1 MTRRAVSHKSVF
13 VVFFGLVLAA
23 LAAGG
28 LLYFGKLRYVP
39 KAARHAPKDA
49 SVTARLSVER
59 VGLFAPARTHLMPL
73 LDSVAAPQGMA
84 SRRERLERQTK
95 LEFNVDLR
103 EVLVALGPGPKDW
116 VVVFGGMF
124 PRADWVGRVAKLLE
138 QEGRQGR
145 LDAGVWSDPNGF
157 LLGQAAD
164 GCVVLASSRERLD
177 SALPAGQARPP
188 RGDLEIELSSG
199 GLKLL
204 REIGLTAS
212 PATHFAEAA
221 ATAVGTGVDAEIE
234 LSPTA
239 GGDAAAMAALS
250 ADLERLGA
258 GKVEQNGRVLR
269 ANFDRDGLDRAAA
282 HLAGW
287 LKLRLGVASVDPSR
301 AKGP

>member
-1 MTRRAVSHKSVF
+1 MTRRAVSHRSVF

-39 KAARHAPKDA
+39 KAARHAPVDA
-49 SVTARLSVER
+49 GVTARLSVER

-73 LDSVAAPQGMA
+73 VDSVAAPDGMA
-84 SRRERLERQTK
+84 LRRQRLEKQTK

-103 EVLVALGPGPKDW
+103 EVVVALGPAPEDW

-124 PRADWVGRVAKLLE
+124 PRADWVGSVAKLLK
-138 QEGRQGR
+138 QEGREGR
-145 LDAGVWSDPNGF
+145 VEAGVWSDPAGF
-157 LLGQAAD
+157 FLSQAPD

-177 SALPAGQARPP
+177 RALTVRPARPP
-188 RGDLEIELSSG
+188 RGDLEITLSPG

-204 REIGLTAS
+204 RQGGLAAS
-212 PATHFAEAA
+212 PATDFAQASAA
-221 ATAVGTGVDAEIE
+221 AVGTGVDAEIT
-234 LSPTA
+234 LAP
-239 GGDAAAMAALS
+239 AMAADSATMTALS
-250 ADLERLGA
+250 ADLKRLGA
-258 GKVEQNGRVLR
+258 GKIEQKSGVLK

>member
-28 LLYFGKLRYVP
+28 LLYFGKLQYVP
-39 KAARHAPKDA
+39 KAARHAPSDA

-73 LDSVAAPQGMA
+73 VDSVAAPDGMA
-84 SRRERLERQTK
+84 LRRQRLEKQTK
-95 LEFNVDLR
+95 LKFNVDLR
-103 EVLVALGPGPKDW
+103 EVVVALGPGPKDW

-124 PRADWVGRVAKLLE
+124 PRADWVGSVAKLLQ
-138 QEGRQGR
+138 QEGRRGR
-145 LDAGVWSDPNGF
+145 LDAGVWSDPAGF
-157 LLGQAAD
+157 FLSQAED
-164 GCVVLASSRERLD
+164 GCVVLASSRGRLER
-177 SALPAGQARPP
+177 ALPVGLAPP
-188 RGDLEIELSSG
+188 SRGDLEIRLSPG
-199 GLKLL
+199 GVKLL
-204 REIGLTAS
+204 KQSGLVFS
-212 PATHFAEAA
+212 PATDFAQAS
-221 ATAVGTGVDAEIE
+221 ATAVGTGVDAKIA
-234 LSPTA
+234 LAPAMAADS
-239 GGDAAAMAALS
+239 AAMTALS
-250 ADLERLGA
+250 ADLEHLGA
-258 GKVEQNGRVLR
+258 GKIEQKAGVLK